1 MSRPCVSF
9 VHSWSVGNFSSPPST
24 LLDLGATRPT
34 LGVPGEPRRAVPH
47 AVVEAIIDMVEAR
60 YLHDFFA
67 VQMVFLILV
76 LYYSFSRTECPCPKS
91 YTGRECYDK
100 DVHWNVCDFDIR
112 IVAGVRAMFCRF
124 RGVGARGVCAWWG
137 VGARQARG
145 VGARRG
151 E

>member
-1 MSRPCVSF
+1 
-9 VHSWSVGNFSSPPST
+9 
-24 LLDLGATRPT
+24 
-34 LGVPGEPRRAVPH
+34 
-47 AVVEAIIDMVEAR
+47 MVEAR

-112 IVAGVRAMFCRF
+112 IVAGVRALFVRF
-124 RGVGARGVCAWWG
+124 RKIKQDPRQERPAARQSTGDWACLGDVPDSKWSLIKWYLRLQQLHGGARDPRSSMFLDNKEA
-137 VGARQARG
+137 
-145 VGARRG
+145 
-151 E
+151 